1 MALDYDPLDS
11 FAGVEQTVIGRLV
24 TRWDRDKVAYLNGI
38 QTRAKLG
45 AFDAYVKE
53 AVRKNVFTNA
63 EEAAKLFTP
72 ANIAEAIVRQNF
84 NAEWLRRVCHA
95 TVWVSYLP
103 IIESNGVYRYFV
115 LRVYSNHPSIR
126 NAAKLM
132 YAEDNLS
139 DQVLQAEAAARDASS
154 TTVATQASS
163 PVRPVDVGYD

>member
-1 MALDYDPLDS
+1 MAKTDDIFNS
-11 FAGVEQTVIGRLV
+11 FPNIEQAMLSRLV

-53 AVRKNVFTNA
+53 GVRKNVFTSA
-63 EEAAKLFTP
+63 DEAAKLFTP

-132 YAEDNLS
+132 YEEDNLS

-154 TTVATQASS
+154 TAVATQARP

>member
-1 MALDYDPLDS
+1 MLS
-11 FAGVEQTVIGRLV
+11 RLV
-24 TRWDRDKVAYLNGI
+24 TRWDRDKVTYLNGI

-53 AVRKNVFTNA
+53 GVRKNVFTNA
-63 EEAAKLFTP
+63 DEAAKLFTP

>member
-1 MALDYDPLDS
+1 MALDYDPLNS
-11 FAGVEQTVIGRLV
+11 FAGVEQAVIGRLV

-38 QTRAKLG
+38 QARAKLG

-53 AVRKNVFTNA
+53 GVRKNVFTNA
-63 EEAAKLFTP
+63 DEAAKLFTP
-72 ANIAEAIVRQNF
+72 DNIAEAIVRQNF

-103 IIESNGVYRYFV
+103 IIDSHGVYRYFV
-115 LRVYSNHPSIR
+115 LRVYSNHPTIR

-154 TTVATQASS
+154 TTGTQEAGS